1 MIKWTV
7 KEVAK
12 RAGINSAY
20 ELMQQAEIHVTTAYR
35 LWEGTSTRL
44 DVKTLN
50 KLCSLFRVP
59 PGQLLDFIPDNDGGR
74 PVRSG
79 GVR

>member
-1 MIKWTV
+1 M

-35 LWEGTSTRL
+35 LWEGTSTGL

-50 KLCSLFRVP
+50 KLCTLFRVP
-59 PGQLLDFIPDNDGGR
+59 PGQLLDFVPDDGGGR
-74 PVRSG
+74 G
-79 GVR
+79 GRTDRR